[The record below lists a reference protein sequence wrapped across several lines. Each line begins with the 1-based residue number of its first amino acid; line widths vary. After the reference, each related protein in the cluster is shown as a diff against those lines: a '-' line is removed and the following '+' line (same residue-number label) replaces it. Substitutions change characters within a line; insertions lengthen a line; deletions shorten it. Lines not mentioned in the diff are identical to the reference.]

1 MTTNDIA
8 LVTGARGGIGRALVA
23 RLRSRGLRVAV
34 VGRDSTTLS
43 EVPADAHIA
52 ADTTT
57 PEGAAAAFEACREQ
71 LGAAPS
77 WLAHAVGSTLIAP
90 LHRTRSEQAREVLR
104 INLESSLWTLQAWIT
119 SLNGAPGA
127 AVFVSSVVAR
137 IGVANHEAI
146 AAAKGGVE
154 ALVRGAAATYAS
166 QGLRVNAVAPGM
178 TETPMT
184 QGMLKLLAMRDGAAK
199 QYPLGGVQ
207 TADEVAAV
215 MDFLLSPEASRLTG
229 QVLAVDGGFTTIRP
243 LVR

>member
-34 VGRDSTTLS
+34 VGRDSLTLS

-71 LGAAPS
+71 LGAVPS

-90 LHRTRSEQAREVLR
+90 LHRTRAEQAREVLR

-119 SLNGAPGA
+119 SL
-127 AVFVSSVVAR
+127 
-137 IGVANHEAI
+137 
-146 AAAKGGVE
+146 
-154 ALVRGAAATYAS
+154 
-166 QGLRVNAVAPGM
+166 
-178 TETPMT
+178 
-184 QGMLKLLAMRDGAAK
+184 LKPNFKD
-199 QYPLGGVQ
+199 
-207 TADEVAAV
+207 
-215 MDFLLSPEASRLTG
+215 
-229 QVLAVDGGFTTIRP
+229 
-243 LVR
+243 